1 MNKVIK
7 KVGFETERKKKQE
20 QRQNQNTRAHGGSAI
35 RHIFHY
41 IYTQNYRLFEDIFK
55 HRRIS
60 LSILCP
66 RSGSYTPRWKH
77 RFLCDLFFSLK
88 NLDYTKFL
96 FVHTIHFWFGLLLI
110 CSMHAQIICTYQ
122 YPNASSFE
130 STFFW
135 FTVLHRSDW

>member
-66 RSGSYTPRWKH
+66 RSGSYTPR
-77 RFLCDLFFSLK
+77 
-88 NLDYTKFL
+88 
-96 FVHTIHFWFGLLLI
+96 
-110 CSMHAQIICTYQ
+110 
-122 YPNASSFE
+122 
-130 STFFW
+130 
-135 FTVLHRSDW
+135 